1 MRETPAQAA
10 VAARFDAITA
20 EQLRAVGSLK
30 WTGFAPLLP
39 AWVAEMDFG
48 LAPPIAQ
55 AVQDAVAQGLTGYL
69 PGGLV
74 DAMGAAC
81 GDFLLARHGWDVPA
95 DWIRPASDVL
105 AVLESTIKYFSAP
118 GARIVVPTP
127 AYMPFLKLPDS
138 LGRQLVEVP
147 LLPTASS
154 WELDYAALDT
164 ALAGGGLL
172 VLCNPHNP
180 LGKVYSRDE
189 LLRISQIVAARGARV
204 FSDEIHAPLVYDGGT
219 HVPYASISPA
229 AAGHTVTGTS
239 ASKAWNLAGLKAA
252 QMIFSNAADRGK
264 WSEVGDFAEHGAST
278 PGVVANIAAYRDGG
292 PWRSDVLGYLDG
304 NRQLL
309 GELLGEHLPG
319 AGWLRPAGTYLAFV
333 DCSQLGIAGS
343 PADFFRENAGVA
355 LVDGADCGRAGRGW
369 ARLNFALPRPVL
381 RRIVEQMGAALR

>member
-1 MRETPAQAA
+1 MGGG
-10 VAARFDAITA
+10 DG
-20 EQLRAVGSLK
+20 L
-30 WTGFAPLLP
+30 WTGA
-39 AWVAEMDFG
+39 
-48 LAPPIAQ
+48 PIAK

-147 LLPTASS
+147 LLRTDSS

-319 AGWLRPAGTYLAFV
+319 AGWLRPAG
-333 DCSQLGIAGS
+333 AG
-343 PADFFRENAGVA
+343 
-355 LVDGADCGRAGRGW
+355 CG
-369 ARLNFALPRPVL
+369 
-381 RRIVEQMGAALR
+381 